1 MGALILITVMLLIA
15 AVTVTVT
22 DGVRLAAAWRA
33 ERQRR
38 AAQRVLLARVT
49 EWHADLDGRGR

>member
-15 AVTVTVT
+15 AV
-22 DGVRLAAAWRA
+22 LAAAWRA